1 MAPNPRV
8 TAAYRAM
15 TVLGIKEVKV
25 KPVLKQLL
33 KLYDKNWELIEQENY
48 RALADAIFEQE
59 EKELQGKR
67 KKNQDNDEGEMEDE
81 EAQMQDESVRPLKR
95 LRLRGQE
102 NQASQPLSICGTSSA
117 ASPSKIPK
125 VEDDKVPERCSHQ
138 QPQYKAM
145 SPQSNKSAETEV
157 RPAPVRDS
165 IVNKGKQPLSPQAAP
180 GGRRFGSE
188 RASPSVPCKEPTAER
203 RIVPLQKDQLPY
215 TYALIKP
222 KDEPIDELVDY
233 DAPIAA
239 ILPELPGGRDP
250 PMQHD
255 PTRKQ
260 DRNGSLMSKCGD
272 DGRGKGIRDSSDEAN
287 HEVATNQEC
296 STIEIASS
304 TSGEVKIT
312 MSCSSAPG
320 RSEFRLPSRDQLLK
334 MMEDKCL
341 QSYNIT
347 DPNFSI
353 TKLLRDMCDCVLEF
367 RTDSND
373 DSQEGSEMMTSS
385 LVLKESQARDA
396 LNIRGNTED
405 LGMHAGTSNGSI
417 NIQSSSALVASRIST
432 SPPLLSGMNGAIP
445 VTNKAGSDFPECGDG
460 KGLEDPTSPH
470 LGSLVVVQQHQLTP
484 DDLRSLHGAED
495 LSKGEENLR
504 IPWVNEITNDFPPP
518 FHYLHQSIGFR
529 DAYVNW
535 CLSNIKCEDYCSTCL
550 GDCLLSPASCVCAN
564 KTEGGYAYTSEG
576 LLKEKFL
583 EECITISRNPQQ
595 HQFYCRTCPLER
607 AKNDD
612 CLEPCKGHLKR
623 KFIKE
628 CWVKCGCVKQC
639 GNRVVQRGI
648 TFKLQVFFTSEGKG
662 WGLRTLEELPKG
674 AFVCEFVGEILTLKE
689 LHERNMQCA
698 QNGTYTYPVLLDADW
713 DSGVITDK
721 EALCLD
727 AASYGNIA
735 RFINHRCLDA
745 NLIEI
750 PVEVETSD
758 HHYFHLAFFTSRKVA
773 ALEELTWDYGID
785 FDDNEGPVKPFS
797 CRCGS
802 KFCRKMKRSTRSN
815 RSASVA

>member
-8 TAAYRAM
+8 AAAYRAM

-48 RALADAIFEQE
+48 RVLADAIFEQE

-67 KKNQDNDEGEMEDE
+67 TKNQNNDEGEMEDE
-81 EAQMQDESVRPLKR
+81 EAQMQDEPVRPLKR

-102 NQASQPLSICGTSSA
+102 NQASHPLSICGTSSA
-117 ASPSKIPK
+117 ASPSKMPK
-125 VEDDKVPERCSHQ
+125 VEDELPDSCS
-138 QPQYKAM
+138 
-145 SPQSNKSAETEV
+145 NRNAETGI
-157 RPAPVRDS
+157 RPVPVRDS
-165 IVNKGKQPLSPQAAP
+165 SVDKGKQPLSPQTAP
-180 GGRRFGSE
+180 GGRRLRSE
-188 RASPSVPCKEPTAER
+188 KASPSVSFKEPPAEQ
-203 RIVPLQKDQLPY
+203 RIVPLQKNQLPY
-215 TYALIKP
+215 TLALIKP
-222 KDEPIDELVDY
+222 KDEPVDELVDY
-233 DAPIAA
+233 DAPSAA
-239 ILPELPGGRDP
+239 IHPELPGGRDP
-250 PMQHD
+250 PMRHD
-255 PTRKQ
+255 ATRKQ
-260 DRNGSLMSKCGD
+260 DKNGPLISKCRD
-272 DGRGKGIRDSSDEAN
+272 EGRGKGIRDSSNEVN
-287 HEVATNQEC
+287 HEVATNQES

-304 TSGEVKIT
+304 TSGE
-312 MSCSSAPG
+312 
-320 RSEFRLPSRDQLLK
+320 
-334 MMEDKCL
+334 
-341 QSYNIT
+341 
-347 DPNFSI
+347 
-353 TKLLRDMCDCVLEF
+353 
-367 RTDSND
+367 
-373 DSQEGSEMMTSS
+373 EGSEMMPSS
-385 LVLKESQARDA
+385 LNVLKESKACDA
-396 LNIRGNTED
+396 LIIRGNTED
-405 LGMHAGTSNGSI
+405 LGLHSGMSNGSI
-417 NIQSSSALVASRIST
+417 NIQSSSALAASCISP
-432 SPPLLSGMNGAIP
+432 SSPLLSGTNDAVL
-445 VTNKAGSDFPECGDG
+445 VTKKVRSDFPECDGG
-460 KGLEDPTSPH
+460 KGLEDPISPH
-470 LGSLVVVQQHQLTP
+470 SGSLVVIQQHQLTP
-484 DDLRSLHGAED
+484 DDLRSLHGADD

-518 FHYLHQSIGFR
+518 FHYLHQSVGFK

-550 GDCLLSPASCVCAN
+550 GDCLLSPTSCVCAN
-564 KTEGGYAYTSEG
+564 KIGGGYAYTSEG
-576 LLKEKFL
+576 LLNEKFL

-595 HQFYCRTCPLER
+595 HQSYCKICPLER

-648 TFKLQVFFTSEGKG
+648 TFKLQVFFTSERKG

-674 AFVCEFVGEILTLKE
+674 AFVCEFVGEILTIKE

-698 QNGTYTYPVLLDADW
+698 QNETYTYPVLLDAGW
-713 DSGVITDK
+713 DSGVVNDK

-727 AASYGNIA
+727 SASYGNIA

-758 HHYFHLAFFTSRKVA
+758 HRYFHLAFFTSRKVA

-802 KFCRKMKRSTRSN
+802 KFCRKMKRSNRSN
-815 RSASVA
+815 RSASIA

>member
-8 TAAYRAM
+8 VAAYRAM
-15 TVLGIKEVKV
+15 TVLGIKEVQV

-48 RALADAIFEQE
+48 RVLADAIFEQA

-67 KKNQDNDEGEMEDE
+67 QKNQNNDEGEMEDE
-81 EAQMQDESVRPLKR
+81 EAQMQDESVRPFKR

-102 NQASQPLSICGTSSA
+102 NQLSIGGTSSA
-117 ASPSKIPK
+117 ASPSKMPK
-125 VEDDKVPERCSHQ
+125 VEDDELPQ

-145 SPQSNKSAETEV
+145 SPQSNRNAETEV
-157 RPAPVRDS
+157 CPVPVQDS
-165 IVNKGKQPLSPQAAP
+165 LVDKGKQPLSSQDAP
-180 GGRRFGSE
+180 GGRRVGSE
-188 RASPSVPCKEPTAER
+188 RASPSVQLKEPTTEQ
-203 RIVPLQKDQLPY
+203 RIVVSQKNQLPY
-215 TYALIKP
+215 THELIIP
-222 KDEPIDELVDY
+222 KDEPIDELVHY
-233 DAPIAA
+233 DAPMATRN
-239 ILPELPGGRDP
+239 PELPRGRDP

-255 PTRKQ
+255 ATRKQ
-260 DRNGSLMSKCGD
+260 GRNGPLMSKRRD
-272 DGRGKGIRDSSDEAN
+272 VGRGEGIRDSSNEAN

-304 TSGEVKIT
+304 KSKSGE
-312 MSCSSAPG
+312 
-320 RSEFRLPSRDQLLK
+320 
-334 MMEDKCL
+334 
-341 QSYNIT
+341 
-347 DPNFSI
+347 
-353 TKLLRDMCDCVLEF
+353 
-367 RTDSND
+367 
-373 DSQEGSEMMTSS
+373 EGSEMTTSS
-385 LVLKESQARDA
+385 INVLKESKTCDA
-396 LNIRGNTED
+396 LVIRGNTED
-405 LGMHAGTSNGSI
+405 LEMHAGLSNGSI
-417 NIQSSSALVASRIST
+417 NVQSSSALAASHISI
-432 SPPLLSGMNGAIP
+432 SPPLTTGMNDAVL
-445 VTNKAGSDFPECGDG
+445 VTNKARSAFPECEDG
-460 KGLEDPTSPH
+460 KGLEDPMHPH
-470 LGSLVVVQQHQLTP
+470 SGSLVVVQQHQLTP
-484 DDLRSLHGAED
+484 DDLRSLHGADD

-504 IPWVNEITNDFPPP
+504 IPWVNELTNDFPPP
-518 FHYLHQSIGFR
+518 FHYLHQSIAFR

-535 CLSNIKCEDYCSTCL
+535 CLSKIKCEDFCSTCL
-550 GDCLLSPASCVCAN
+550 GDCLLSPTPCVCAN
-564 KTEGGYAYTSEG
+564 KIEGGYAYTSEG
-576 LLKEKFL
+576 LLKESLL
-583 EECITISRNPQQ
+583 EECITISHNPQR
-595 HQFYCRTCPLER
+595 HQFYCKICPLER

-648 TFKLQVFFTSEGKG
+648 TFNLQVFFTSEGKG

-674 AFVCEFVGEILTLKE
+674 AFVCEFVGEILTVKE
-689 LHERNMQCA
+689 LHERNIQCA

-713 DSGVITDK
+713 DSGDINDK

-727 AASYGNIA
+727 AASYGNVA

-785 FDDNEGPVKPFS
+785 FDDSESPVKPFS

-802 KFCRKMKRSTRSN
+802 KFCRKMERSNRSN
-815 RSASVA
+815 RSALTA

>member
-8 TAAYRAM
+8 AAAYRAM

-48 RALADAIFEQE
+48 RVLADAIFEQE

-67 KKNQDNDEGEMEDE
+67 TKNQNNDEGEMEDE
-81 EAQMQDESVRPLKR
+81 EAQMQDEPVRPLKR

-102 NQASQPLSICGTSSA
+102 NQASHPLSICGTSSA
-117 ASPSKIPK
+117 ASPSKMPK
-125 VEDDKVPERCSHQ
+125 VEDELPDSCS
-138 QPQYKAM
+138 
-145 SPQSNKSAETEV
+145 NRNAETGI
-157 RPAPVRDS
+157 RPVPVRDS
-165 IVNKGKQPLSPQAAP
+165 SVDKGKQPLSPQTAP
-180 GGRRFGSE
+180 GGRRLRSE
-188 RASPSVPCKEPTAER
+188 KASPSVSFKEPPAEQ
-203 RIVPLQKDQLPY
+203 RIVPLQKNQLPY
-215 TYALIKP
+215 TLALIKP
-222 KDEPIDELVDY
+222 KDEPVDELVDY
-233 DAPIAA
+233 DAPSAA
-239 ILPELPGGRDP
+239 IHPELPGGRDP
-250 PMQHD
+250 PMRHD
-255 PTRKQ
+255 ATRKQ
-260 DRNGSLMSKCGD
+260 DKNGPLISKCRD
-272 DGRGKGIRDSSDEAN
+272 EGRGKGIRDSSNEVN
-287 HEVATNQEC
+287 HEVATNQES

-312 MSCSSAPG
+312 MSCSSALG
-320 RSEFRLPSRDQLLK
+320 RSDFRLPCRDRLLK

-353 TKLLRDMCDCVLEF
+353 MKLLRDMCDCVLEF

-373 DSQEGSEMMTSS
+373 DSQEGSEMMPSS
-385 LVLKESQARDA
+385 LNVLKESKACDA
-396 LNIRGNTED
+396 LIIRGNTED
-405 LGMHAGTSNGSI
+405 LGLHSGMSNGSI
-417 NIQSSSALVASRIST
+417 NIQSSSALAASCISP
-432 SPPLLSGMNGAIP
+432 SSPLLSGTNDAVL
-445 VTNKAGSDFPECGDG
+445 VTKKVRSDFPECDGG
-460 KGLEDPTSPH
+460 KGLEDPISPH
-470 LGSLVVVQQHQLTP
+470 SGSLVVIQQHQLTP
-484 DDLRSLHGAED
+484 DDLRSLHGADD

-518 FHYLHQSIGFR
+518 FHYLHQSVGFK

-550 GDCLLSPASCVCAN
+550 GDCLLSPTSCVCAN
-564 KTEGGYAYTSEG
+564 KIGGGYAYTSEG
-576 LLKEKFL
+576 LLNEKFL

-595 HQFYCRTCPLER
+595 HQSYCKICPLER

-648 TFKLQVFFTSEGKG
+648 TFKLQVFFTSERKG

-674 AFVCEFVGEILTLKE
+674 AFVCEFVGEILTIKE

-698 QNGTYTYPVLLDADW
+698 QNETYTYPVLLDAGW
-713 DSGVITDK
+713 DSGVVNDK

-727 AASYGNIA
+727 SASYGNIA

-758 HHYFHLAFFTSRKVA
+758 HRYFHLAFFTSRKVA

-802 KFCRKMKRSTRSN
+802 KFCRKMKRSNRSN
-815 RSASVA
+815 RSASIA